1 MFKSTLSLS
10 TGLFVVVVLAAP
22 VEPASAQSMPVH
34 VQQPLPGHPG
44 PVVRAPQPHQP
55 PCWQE
60 AGISK
65 SAMEQS
71 GAIKRRTRAEVE
83 AVCAE
88 SSLSPQQRQQ
98 KIRQI
103 HEQAKQEMDALVTP
117 QQMEALKS
125 CQMSRNHGGAH
136 PGVPH
141 PSAGG
146 GHGPCGELPSSS
158 NPTNPPHPSPGG
170 KPEPEPEIN
179 H

>member
-1 MFKSTLSLS
+1 MSKSALSLS
-10 TGLFVVVVLAAP
+10 TCLFVVAVLATS
-22 VEPASAQSMPVH
+22 VEPATAQSMPVP

-44 PVVRAPQPHQP
+44 PVVRAPQAHQA

-65 SAMEQS
+65 SAMEERR
-71 GAIKRRTRAEVE
+71 AIQHRTRAEVE

-88 SSLSPQQRQQ
+88 SSLSRQQRQQ

-125 CQMSRNHGGAH
+125 CRMSRHHAGGH

-146 GHGPCGELPSSS
+146 GHGPCGELLSSP
-158 NPTNPPHPSPGG
+158 NPANPPHPSPDG
-170 KPEPEPEIN
+170 KPERDIDN
-179 H
+179 